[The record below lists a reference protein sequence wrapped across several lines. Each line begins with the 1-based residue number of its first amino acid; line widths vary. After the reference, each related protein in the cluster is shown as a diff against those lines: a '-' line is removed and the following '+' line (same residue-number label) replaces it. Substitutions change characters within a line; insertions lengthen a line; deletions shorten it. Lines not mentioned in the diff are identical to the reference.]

1 MSEKLKNVTY
11 SFPFSIF
18 FCQKSRKNSLTKTL
32 YSFLGVFA
40 ILLSGCS
47 GSAITPPSES
57 TVNNPPPTT
66 VKFWTYCT
74 TPERDQDFL
83 RFQQLLKEKNPEIKL
98 EYLGLPGD
106 SSTFM
111 QKLDVAIA
119 SDTAPD
125 FTDFYDSKYIKYG
138 FYEPLDAFY
147 NTWSERDT
155 LGSAAIAQARA
166 YDPKQHRLYTLPF
179 SMQPWG
185 MWVRPDQ
192 LQSVGLSVPQTWEEL
207 FTAAQ
212 TLTNRENDRYGIA
225 LRGGP
230 GSSNTLEALMYAYS
244 GIPNYFDKNGNCTI
258 NNPLH
263 VEFVQKYL
271 GLYNRYSAQDD
282 LVKGW
287 TQLTASFQ
295 AGKAGIIF
303 HNFGSG
309 TSIATAFYGDQTRY
323 RAAVFPKAKD
333 SGKQMRF
340 VAMRSVSMN
349 SKSKV
354 KDAAFQAMTL
364 YCSAEV
370 QIPRCKTQGEVPV
383 CLDANLAAGKPDE
396 RPDYLLLAEK
406 IVAGKDG
413 SAQIMAPVYLPQYS
427 EIQAQMEPKIQKV
440 MTGSLSANDMLE
452 QWASLLEAAKR
463 DFERT

>member
-1 MSEKLKNVTY
+1 MSKKLKNVTY
-11 SFPFSIF
+11 SFPFSILL
-18 FCQKSRKNSLTKTL
+18 CQNRKKNRLPKAAVSL
-32 YSFLGVFA
+32 LGAFA
-40 ILLSGCS
+40 MLLSGCS
-47 GSAITPPSES
+47 GSAATAPSES
-57 TVNNPPPTT
+57 AVSSSPTTT

-83 RFQQLLKEKNPEIKL
+83 RFQQILKEKNPDIKL

-106 SSTFM
+106 SSSFM

-138 FYEPLDAFY
+138 FYEPLDSFF

-155 LGSAAIAQARA
+155 LSSDAIAQARA
-166 YDPKQHRLYTLPF
+166 YDPKQHQLYTLPF

-185 MWVRPDQ
+185 MWVRPDL
-192 LQSVGLSVPQTWEEL
+192 LQSAGLSVPQTWEEF
-207 FTAAQ
+207 FTATQ
-212 TLTNRENDRYGIA
+212 TLTNRENDQYGIA

-244 GIPNYFDKNGNCTI
+244 GQTNYFDKNGKCTI

-263 VEFVQKYL
+263 VEFVQQYL

-309 TSIATAFYGDQTRY
+309 ISIATAFYGDHTRY
-323 RAAVFPKAKD
+323 RAAVFPKAKN
-333 SGKQMRF
+333 SGEQMRF

-383 CLDANLAAGKPDE
+383 CAGANLASSNADE
-396 RPDYLLLAEK
+396 RHEYLLLAEE
-406 IVAGKDG
+406 IVNGKDG
-413 SAQIMAPVYLPQYS
+413 SVPIEAPVYLPQYS
-427 EIQAQMEPKIQKV
+427 EIQAQMEPQIQKV
-440 MTGSLSANDMLE
+440 MTGSLSAKEMLD
-452 QWASLLEAAKR
+452 QWASLLEAAKK
-463 DFERT
+463 DFERN

>member
-1 MSEKLKNVTY
+1 MSKRLKNVTY
-11 SFPFSIF
+11 SFPFSILF
-18 FCQKSRKNSLTKTL
+18 RQKKEQNRLPKAAFSL
-32 YSFLGVFA
+32 LGVFA
-40 ILLSGCS
+40 MLLSSCS
-47 GSAITPPSES
+47 GSATVPPSES
-57 TVNNPPPTT
+57 AVSSTPQTT
-66 VKFWTYCT
+66 VKFWTYCS
-74 TPERDQDFL
+74 TPERDQDFI

-147 NTWSERDT
+147 NTWSERNSLSSD
-155 LGSAAIAQARA
+155 AIAQARA
-166 YDPKQHRLYTLPF
+166 YDPKQHQLYTLPF

-185 MWVRPDQ
+185 MWVRPDL
-192 LQSVGLSVPQTWEEL
+192 LQSAGLSVPQTWEEF
-207 FTAAQ
+207 FTATQ
-212 TLTNRENDRYGIA
+212 TLTNRENDQYGIA

-244 GIPNYFDKNGNCTI
+244 GIPNYFDKNGKCTI
-258 NNPLH
+258 NNPRN
-263 VEFVQKYL
+263 VEFAQQYL

-287 TQLTASFQ
+287 TQLTQSFQ

-309 TSIATAFYGDQTRY
+309 TSIAMAFYGDKTRY
-323 RAAVFPKAKD
+323 RAAVFPKSKE
-333 SGKQMRF
+333 SGQQMRF

-364 YCSAEV
+364 YCGAEV

-383 CLDANLAAGKPDE
+383 STELSTVYSDY

-406 IVAGKDG
+406 IVEGKDG
-413 SAQIMAPVYLPQYS
+413 SAQILAPVYLPQYS
-427 EIQAQMEPKIQKV
+427 DIQAQMEPKIQKV
-440 MTGSLSANDMLE
+440 MTGSLSAKEMLD
-452 QWASLLEAAKR
+452 QWASLLESAKR
-463 DFERT
+463 DFDRS